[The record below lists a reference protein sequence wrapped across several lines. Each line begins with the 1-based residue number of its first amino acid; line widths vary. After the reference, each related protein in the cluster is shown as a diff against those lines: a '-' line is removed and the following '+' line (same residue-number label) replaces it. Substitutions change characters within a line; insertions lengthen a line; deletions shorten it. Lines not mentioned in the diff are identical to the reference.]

1 MLPQLL
7 DQHYQVAGSY
17 GQGLIV
23 EVVVWAVHHSAPLA
37 AVDPMCTKT
46 LGLA

>member
-7 DQHYQVAGSY
+7 DEQYQVAGSC

-23 EVVVWAVHHSAPLA
+23 EVVGWAVHHSAPLA
-37 AVDPMCTKT
+37 AVDPMCTKA